1 MVQPCLCQLTFH
13 GEYNLEQIPIDTEGD
28 REEVNSVS
36 QGISVRAE
44 QFSGSG
50 I

>member
-1 MVQPCLCQLTFH
+1 VVQPCLCQLTFH

-36 QGISVRAE
+36 HRAE